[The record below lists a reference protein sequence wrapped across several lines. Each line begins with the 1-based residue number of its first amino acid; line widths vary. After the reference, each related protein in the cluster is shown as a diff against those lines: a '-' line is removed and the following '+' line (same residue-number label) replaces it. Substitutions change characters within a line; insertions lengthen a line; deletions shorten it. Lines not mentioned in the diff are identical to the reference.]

1 MHFYKALSLAFQA
14 AWGKATARKFAGV
27 ASNLPAVGERQPA
40 DTVNSPYQQINR
52 STSNNPRMEKK
63 IVCKFANEFPD
74 IYEPPP
80 ELIEGLL
87 SLDGGSVMYGDS
99 NTGKTF
105 LAIDMAASISRGAP
119 WMGMRTQ
126 IGMVLY
132 LAAESPAS
140 VRARLHAYQ
149 KHHGIKIAN
158 FAIVESPINL
168 FDGEYDTDAIV
179 KLIREIESSKKQK
192 VVLVIGDTLSRLTAG
207 ANENAGQD
215 MGLVIR
221 RIDRVRSECKV
232 HFCLVHHAGKIA
244 AAGARGWSGVRAAV
258 DTEIEIKS
266 TSGSSVAR
274 VTKQRDL
281 ASKGQNFG
289 FRLKAVEIGAT
300 LWAPVTSCVVLPDG
314 ISVRAITETLG
325 EAETEILSYVKT
337 SNASLLKKDVVK
349 GLSLKFAHGTIYR
362 SIQSLMKKSILM
374 QSDDERLHVSSD
386 FITASTPSKT
396 NQKRQDHA
404 LG

>member
-1 MHFYKALSLAFQA
+1 MRFFKTLNLACKDAWKKITPRKTESVALSL
-14 AWGKATARKFAGV
+14 
-27 ASNLPAVGERQPA
+27 PMVGERQ
-40 DTVNSPYQQINR
+40 NSGTGNTPYQKIEK
-52 STSNNPRMEKK
+52 STSPSSRIQKK
-63 IVCKFANEFPD
+63 IACTFANEFPE

-87 SLDGGSVMYGDS
+87 SLGGGSVIYGDS

-105 LAIDMAASISRGAP
+105 LAIDLAASVSRGTP

-149 KHHGIKIAN
+149 KHHGIRIAN
-158 FAIVESPINL
+158 FAIIESPINF
-168 FDGEYDTDAIV
+168 FDGEQDTDAIV
-179 KLIREIESSKKQK
+179 EIIRKIEVMKNQK

-221 RIDRVRSECKV
+221 RIDRVRAECDV
-232 HFCLVHHAGKIA
+232 HFCLIHHAGKIA

-266 TSGSSVAR
+266 AAQGSVAR

-281 ASKGQNFG
+281 ASKGRDFG
-289 FRLKAVEIGAT
+289 FRLKAVEIGSTA
-300 LWAPVTSCVVLPDG
+300 WAPVTSCVVLAEAAVTPPG
-314 ISVRAITETLG
+314 KKHLG
-325 EAETEILSYVKT
+325 EAETEVLNYLRT
-337 SNASLLKKDVVK
+337 SDAGILKKDVAK
-349 GLSLKFAHGTIYR
+349 KFEDKFQRGTIYR
-362 SIQSLMKKSILM
+362 SIKSLLAASILE
-374 QSDDERLHVSSD
+374 QSDDASLHVSPD
-386 FITASTPSKT
+386 FIKVPAAVAKAKAEKNYAP
-396 NQKRQDHA
+396 
-404 LG
+404 